1 MGETKFSDWIPIW
14 QAIVMFDLD
23 QIKFFCVNA
32 VQRTDVTYEV
42 NIKLVFVSQRV
53 EGLDIELRNEALA
66 KGNLVWS
73 QFIEICH
80 L

>member
-1 MGETKFSDWIPIW
+1 
-14 QAIVMFDLD
+14 MFDLD

-32 VQRTDVTYEV
+32 VHRTDVTYEV

-53 EGLDIELRNEALA
+53 ECLDIELRNEVLA